1 MNALQSSSRQQ
12 PPPAVR
18 LAQVSHV
25 YGARE
30 TAVTA
35 LKDITWDFTPGTF
48 TAVMGPSGSGKTT
61 FLQCAAGL
69 LEPTSGS
76 VFLGSNR
83 LNGMTEKKLAIL
95 RRDLIGFV
103 FQAFNLIPA
112 LTAAENITLPLR
124 LARRGVDQ
132 AWTNELAKRAGIAN
146 RLGHRPHELSGGQ
159 QQRVAIC
166 RALITRPQVLCADE
180 PTGALDKTASRAVL
194 SVLREAVNDLGQ
206 TVIMV
211 THDPVAAAIADHV
224 LFLVDGRITDMMDAP
239 DPERVAATVT
249 RLAGED

>member
-1 MNALQSSSRQQ
+1 MNTPPSSTR
-12 PPPAVR
+12 PPAAVR
-18 LAQVSHV
+18 LTQVSHV

-35 LKDITWDFTPGTF
+35 LKDVTWEFTPGTF

-76 VFLGSNR
+76 VSLGPHQ
-83 LNGMTEKKLAIL
+83 LNGMSEKKLAIL
-95 RRDLIGFV
+95 RRELVGFV
-103 FQAFNLIPA
+103 FQSFNLIPA
-112 LTAAENITLPLR
+112 LTAAENIALPLR
-124 LARRGVDQ
+124 LARRGVDR
-132 AWTNELAKRAGIAN
+132 AWTNELAKRAGIAD
-146 RLGHRPHELSGGQ
+146 RLDHRPHELSGGQ

-180 PTGALDKTASRAVL
+180 PTGALDKAASRAVL
-194 SVLREAVNDLGQ
+194 SVLREAVDDLGQ

-211 THDPVAAAIADHV
+211 THDPIAAATADQV
-224 LFLVDGRITDMMDAP
+224 LFLVDGRITDVMDAP

>member
-1 MNALQSSSRQQ
+1 MLGKS
-12 PPPAVR
+12 PLPTAVR

-25 YGARE
+25 YGAKE

-35 LKDITWDFTPGTF
+35 LKDVSRDFTPGTF

-61 FLQCAAGL
+61 LLQCAAGL
-69 LEPTSGS
+69 LDPTSGS
-76 VFLGSNR
+76 VFLGPHR
-83 LNGMTEKKLAIL
+83 LNGMIEKKLAIL
-95 RRDLIGFV
+95 RRELVGFV
-103 FQAFNLIPA
+103 FQAFNLMPA

-124 LARRGVDQ
+124 LARRSADQ
-132 AWTNELAKRAGIAN
+132 AWMNELAERAGIAD

-180 PTGALDKTASRAVL
+180 PTGALDKAASRAVL
-194 SVLREAVNDLGQ
+194 SVLREAVDDLGQ

-211 THDPVAAAIADHV
+211 THDPIAAATADQV
-224 LFLVDGRITDMMDAP
+224 LFLVDGRITDVMDAP
-239 DPERVAATVT
+239 SPERVAATVT
-249 RLAGED
+249 RLAGAE